1 MIPCQR
7 HLFDVPDDVAYLNCA
22 FTSPLLKKAE
32 EAGYDAL
39 QNKKRPWSI
48 ASQDFFTNAETVR
61 SLFAQV
67 VGCSANNVAIIPS
80 VSYGIALAA
89 RNLAVLQ
96 GQSIVVLEDQFPS
109 NIYSWKRL
117 AAENQ
122 AHVVTVKRPKNLDW
136 ASAVLANIN
145 AETSI
150 VAVAHCHWT
159 DGTLIDLIKIGEKC
173 RSIGA
178 ALVVDGTQSLGALP
192 FSITDIRPDFLIT
205 TAHKWLL
212 GPYNYGFCYIDA
224 KWLDGVPLEENWM
237 NRAGSEDFSQL
248 VNYCDEYQDG
258 ARRFD
263 MGEVSNFIL
272 APVAIAA
279 LTQLLQWG
287 VAEIAESLQVKI
299 KTIATRAAELGL
311 SVPHASACAPHMI
324 GITLPDNFNDGLAA
338 ALAQNKVYVSFR
350 GKSIRIAPH
359 LHNTDED
366 VDKLFSVL
374 NRFV

>member
-1 MIPCQR
+1 MISCQR

-89 RNLAVLQ
+89 RNLAMLQ

-350 GKSIRIAPH
+350 SKSIRIAPH

>member
-1 MIPCQR
+1 MISCQR

-89 RNLAVLQ
+89 RNLAMLQ

-299 KTIATRAAELGL
+299 KTVATRAAELGL

-350 GKSIRIAPH
+350 SKSIRIAPH